1 MFKKK
6 NNLKTAIAIAC
17 MSASLTTYAAPAKKP
32 NFVTI
37 MIDDMGFS
45 DLGQFGSEIDTPN
58 LDTLT
63 TNGTQLT
70 NYYSAPTSTPA
81 RAMFFTGRDNHAA
94 GVGNMDG
101 YSPDRPPQKNVPGY
115 EGRLTKTLPTFP
127 ELLQGNGYYTMMTG
141 KWDLGDK
148 PGEYPSDRGF
158 NDSLVL
164 LPGGDIHFLSDAN
177 GKLITSQPPS
187 YYSGL
192 TSPDAGVPVT
202 TPYNKNGHQF
212 SDFPAN
218 AFSTDFYTDEAI
230 KMLNHRDKSKPFY
243 LNVAHIASH
252 APFQAPDD
260 LIAKY
265 LPTYSQGWDKLRAD
279 RFEKLKSLGLVKADA
294 VLPPRDIEVT
304 PWDQLS
310 ADQQQIEARRMA
322 AYAGLVEKLD
332 QSVGKLIQH
341 LKDIGEYNNTV
352 FFVMSD
358 NGAAAIESGSPAKQT
373 YVNATFTKDTID
385 ALSTIGSSTSF
396 IAASEGLGMLSNT
409 PLNRY
414 KAETFEGGIHTA
426 AFVFSP
432 KADPKAKGAR
442 YDCLSSVMDISATI
456 LNMTGTAYPT
466 TYQGNPI
473 MPLDGIPMSDVFN
486 GDLSCKQPTRAL
498 GFEQDSAKMMRKGD
512 WKLAQSW
519 NTKLNRWNGHVYLF
533 NLADD
538 PFEQTDLSTTNPAVY
553 KKMKSLY
560 DTYASQNH
568 VVDVGPRIFSPIAD
582 LKMDPSAAGS
592 FLLGGTQVNYGVLQ
606 HVPTLPQ
613 IGQVAPLPPRPALSA
628 PKLGDTVDIAAE
640 IYPPIA
646 HQGMSGKVMVASY
659 YKPSVPTEAG
669 QWTTF
674 KKFRTLNDKM
684 ISTVVPLNE
693 TVNGSIQAPNFN
705 RIPGFLPAIEKFP
718 DRIQVPIYEGKLAA
732 ATNPK
737 LPGFKAGTY
746 YFWVGYE
753 LSDGT
758 IEHSVSP
765 ITVNV
770 TP

>member
-1 MFKKK
+1 MFNKK
-6 NNLKTAIAIAC
+6 NNLKTAIAAAC
-17 MSASLTTYAAPAKKP
+17 MSASLGAYAAPEGAP
-32 NFVTI
+32 NVVTI
-37 MIDDMGFS
+37 MVDDMGFS

-58 LDTLT
+58 LDMLT
-63 TNGTQLT
+63 NDGTQLT

-101 YSPDRPPQKNVPGY
+101 YSPDRPPQKGVPGY

-158 NDSLVL
+158 NQSLVL
-164 LPGGDIHFLSDAN
+164 LPGGDVHFLSDAD
-177 GKLITSQPPS
+177 GKLITSQPPT

-192 TSPDAGVPVT
+192 TSPDASVPVT

-212 SDFPAN
+212 SAFPPN

-230 KMLNHRDKSKPFY
+230 KMLNQRDKSKPFY

-252 APFQAPDD
+252 APFQAPDE
-260 LIAKY
+260 LITKY

-279 RFEKLKSLGLVKADA
+279 RFEKLKTLGLVKADA

-310 ADQQQIEARRMA
+310 ADQQEIEARRMA

-341 LKDIGEYNNTV
+341 LKKIGEYDNTV

-358 NGAAAIESGSPAKQT
+358 NGAAAIESGSPAKQA
-373 YVNATFTKDTID
+373 YVNANFTKDTID
-385 ALSTIGSSTSF
+385 NVLSIGNGSSF

-414 KAETFEGGIHTA
+414 KAETFDGGIHTA

-432 KADPKAKGAR
+432 KAAPNAKGAK
-442 YDCLSSVMDISATI
+442 YNCLASVMDIPATI

-486 GDLSCKQPTRAL
+486 GDLSCHQPKRAL
-498 GFEQDSAKMMRKGD
+498 GFEQDSAKMLRQGD

-519 NTKLNRWNGHVYLF
+519 NTELNRWNGHVYLF
-533 NLADD
+533 NLAED
-538 PFEQTDLSTTNPAVY
+538 PFEQNDLSKTKPAIY
-553 KKMKSLY
+553 KKLNALY
-560 DTYASQNH
+560 ETYAAQNH

-582 LKMDPSAAGS
+582 LKMNPSVAGG
-592 FLLGGTQVNYGVLQ
+592 FILGGTQVNYAGLQ

-613 IGQVAPLPPRPALSA
+613 ITPLPPLPPRPALPA

-640 IYPPIA
+640 IYPPAA
-646 HQGMSGKVMVASY
+646 HQGLSGKVMVAAY
-659 YKPSVPTEAG
+659 YKPAVPTESG
-669 QWTTF
+669 QWMTV
-674 KKFRTLNDKM
+674 KKFHTLNDKL
-684 ISTVVPLNE
+684 ITTVQPLRE
-693 TVNGSIQAPNFN
+693 TVNGALQAPNFK
-705 RIPGFLPAIEKFP
+705 RVPSFLPAIAHFP
-718 DRIQVPIYEGKLAA
+718 DRIQLPIYEGLVTASTRA
-732 ATNPK
+732 K
-737 LPGFKAGTY
+737 LPSFKAGTY

-758 IEHSVSP
+758 LEQSVSP